1 MIHFDKKPLLARHPN
16 FKITTLDE
24 VALRA
29 ELSGWSR
36 ADIIAWLEWN
46 DPNGVYD
53 DRESMRE
60 FGAVMTYEEGIEIV
74 VEQVVQNG

>member
-36 ADIIAWLEWN
+36 MGFTLTAQVCVSL
-46 DPNGVYD
+46 G
-53 DRESMRE
+53 
-60 FGAVMTYEEGIEIV
+60 GAHD
-74 VEQVVQNG
+74 